1 MSLHKLNGQN
11 IKDNLIWVRREL
23 ADFLVKKIPSVW
35 IIVITSGHLCV
46 NIAGVPSKGRR
57 HHRAEVAGHFVFS
70 TEINIVVSYL
80 SLSFCLFA
88 QTLCA
93 LLFVF
98 VFVFVVFFY
107 FHLLYLY
114 LSLCICICIG
124 RC

>member
-1 MSLHKLNGQN
+1 M
-11 IKDNLIWVRREL
+11 
-23 ADFLVKKIPSVW
+23 
-35 IIVITSGHLCV
+35 

-57 HHRAEVAGHFVFS
+57 HRRAEVAGHFVFS
-70 TEINIVVSYL
+70 TEINIVVSY
-80 SLSFCLFA
+80 LSFCLFA

-114 LSLCICICIG
+114 LSLLYLYLSLLTGKSRPHAKVNVTLSYNLCINWDPSWRVFSCVLVFVLNIVF
-124 RC
+124 